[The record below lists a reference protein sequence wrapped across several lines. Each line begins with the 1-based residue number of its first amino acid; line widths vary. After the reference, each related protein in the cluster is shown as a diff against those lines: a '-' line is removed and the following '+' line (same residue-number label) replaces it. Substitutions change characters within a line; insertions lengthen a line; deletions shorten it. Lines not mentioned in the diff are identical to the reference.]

1 MGTSK
6 GRYTGRAR
14 IIASQKE
21 IGKVQKG
28 EILICPATDPG
39 WTPVFMVISGLVLET
54 GGMLAHGSLI
64 SREYG
69 IPAVQI
75 VNAMKRI
82 PDGAL
87 ITVDGNSGKVTI
99 EDEPETALAAE

>member
-1 MGTSK
+1 
-6 GRYTGRAR
+6 
-14 IIASQKE
+14 
-21 IGKVQKG
+21 
-28 EILICPATDPG
+28 
-39 WTPVFMVISGLVLET
+39 
-54 GGMLAHGSLI
+54 MLAHGSLI